1 MKQVLFSGG
10 GFEVT
15 SSTLKTPRRA
25 YDLRNVEMVSVRQP
39 LLLISGG
46 IGLGLS
52 GFVLAFFRYLYGWE
66 VFTLG
71 MTALLAITGSAM
83 IGTLKVHS
91 LAIRGDEGTLY
102 GRIGT
107 LRKVKAAVERALDER
122 E

>member
-39 LLLISGG
+39 LLLISGS
-46 IGLGLS
+46 IGLGLT
-52 GFVLAFFRYLYGWE
+52 GFVIAFFRYLYGWE
-66 VFTLG
+66 IFTLG
-71 MTALLAITGSAM
+71 TTALLAITASTLF
-83 IGTLKVHS
+83 GTLKVHS
-91 LAIRGDEGTLY
+91 LAMRGDEGTLY

-107 LRKVKAAVERALDER
+107 LREVKAAVERALDER